1 MRLKPR
7 SSMGRAMAD
16 IVLLGPPHLSFD
28 LASDWRQLTA
38 FPFMVNALEAGTI
51 VAVMAAVTGWFMV
64 LRRQSFAGHTLS
76 TMSFPGA
83 SAAALIGVPIA
94 AGYFAFAV
102 AAAIVI
108 GAASRNAGRRG
119 LAHESAVIG
128 AVQAFGFGAG
138 FLFLSLYSGVLESLE
153 TLLFGSFLGISRG
166 QVITLLA
173 VAIAVLVFFLAAGR
187 PLFFASVD
195 EDVARAQG
203 VPVRGLSLAFLLV
216 LGLAV
221 AATAQITGVLL
232 VFALLIAPPA
242 AAQQLTARVALGMVL
257 SVTIALVVTWVG
269 LALAYF
275 TNDPVGFFI
284 TTLGFGIYL
293 LARGAHALRGRS
305 RAWGT
310 RPVPAV
316 AG

>member
-1 MRLKPR
+1 
-7 SSMGRAMAD
+7 MAD
-16 IVLLGPPHLSFD
+16 IVLLGPPHLSLN

-51 VAVMAAVTGWFMV
+51 VAVMAAITGWFMV

-83 SAAALIGVPIA
+83 SAAALIGLPIA
-94 AGYFAFAV
+94 AGYFAFA
-102 AAAIVI
+102 AGGAIVI
-108 GAASRNAGRRG
+108 GAASRNVGRRD

-128 AVQAFGFGAG
+128 AVQAFGFAAG

-166 QVITLLA
+166 QVITLFA
-173 VAIAVLVFFLAAGR
+173 VAVAAVLFFLAAGR

-203 VPVRGLSLAFLLV
+203 VPVRGLSLGFLLV

-242 AAQQLTARVALGMVL
+242 AAQQLTPRVGLGLLL
-257 SVTIALVVTWVG
+257 SVSVALVVTWVG
-269 LALAYF
+269 LGLAYF
-275 TNDPVGFFI
+275 TNEPVGFFI
-284 TTLGFGIYL
+284 TTLGFGMYL
-293 LARGAHALRGRS
+293 LARGARGLRGRS
-305 RAWGT
+305 RGWRAG
-310 RPVPAV
+310 PVPAV
-316 AG
+316 AS

>member
-1 MRLKPR
+1 
-7 SSMGRAMAD
+7 MGRGMAD
-16 IVLLGPPHLSFD
+16 IVLLGPPHLSLD

-83 SAAALIGVPIA
+83 SAAALIGLPIA
-94 AGYFAFAV
+94 VGYFAFAV
-102 AAAIVI
+102 AAALVI
-108 GAASRNAGRRG
+108 GLASRNAGRRG
-119 LAHESAVIG
+119 LTHESAVIG
-128 AVQAFGFGAG
+128 AVQAFGFAAG

-173 VAIAVLVFFLAAGR
+173 VAVAALVFFVAAGR

-242 AAQQLTARVALGMVL
+242 AAQQLTARVALGMLL

-293 LARGAHALRGRS
+293 LARGARALRGRS
-305 RAWGT
+305 RAWRT

>member
-1 MRLKPR
+1 MADRVL
-7 SSMGRAMAD
+7 AD
-16 IVLLGPPHLSFD
+16 IVLLGPPHLSAN

-64 LRRQSFAGHTLS
+64 LRRESFAGHTLS

-83 SAAALIGVPIA
+83 SAAALIGLPIA
-94 AGYFAFAV
+94 VGYFAFA
-102 AAAIVI
+102 AAAALVI
-108 GAASRNAGRRG
+108 GAASRTAGRRG

-128 AVQAFGFGAG
+128 AVQTFGFAAG

-173 VAIAVLVFFLAAGR
+173 VAAAALAFFMAAGR

-203 VPVRGLSLAFLLV
+203 VPVRRLSLAFLLV

-232 VFALLIAPPA
+232 VFALLVAPPA
-242 AAQQLTARVALGMVL
+242 AAQQLTARVGAGLLL
-257 SVTIALVVTWVG
+257 SVIIALVVTWAG
-269 LALAYF
+269 LGLAYF
-275 TNDPVGFFI
+275 TNDPSGFFI
-284 TTLGFGIYL
+284 TTFGFALYL
-293 LARGAHALRGRS
+293 LARGARTLRGRS
-305 RAWGT
+305 RAWRT
-310 RPVPAV
+310 RPLAAV
-316 AG
+316 SG